1 MESMQPHVTTRAWSK
16 LTRGTKRGAGQ
27 YIRHIFSEIDND
39 IRGRF
44 DIGFDRNL
52 MDSGNW
58 VYWNHPIK
66 FWGTSNAKSHAASR
80 EWKHLGEQ
88 LLPIQQSLVIQPLN
102 GFPKTTFQLLRTS
115 TWGAGLVIY

>member
-1 MESMQPHVTTRAWSK
+1 MNSQKSKYYYNFQFYMESMQPHVKTGAWSK

-58 VYWNHPIK
+58 VY
-66 FWGTSNAKSHAASR
+66 
-80 EWKHLGEQ
+80 
-88 LLPIQQSLVIQPLN
+88 
-102 GFPKTTFQLLRTS
+102 
-115 TWGAGLVIY
+115 